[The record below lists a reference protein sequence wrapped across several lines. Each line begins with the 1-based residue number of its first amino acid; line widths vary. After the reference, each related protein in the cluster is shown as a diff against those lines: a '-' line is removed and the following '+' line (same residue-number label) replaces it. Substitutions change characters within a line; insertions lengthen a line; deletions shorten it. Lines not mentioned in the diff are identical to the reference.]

1 MHPAIAQTWALEATH
16 IRKGIGIPAYSGF
29 DGAEYAGDLPTGL
42 DLVAVLRSQQVT
54 DVHVV
59 GLATDHCVKAT
70 AMDACVEHGYPTTV
84 LRDLC
89 AGVDVRGTEQALE
102 VMLGA
107 GIRIADSAD
116 LTTLS

>member
-1 MHPAIAQTWALEATH
+1 
-16 IRKGIGIPAYSGF
+16 
-29 DGAEYAGDLPTGL
+29 
-42 DLVAVLRSQQVT
+42 
-54 DVHVV
+54 
-59 GLATDHCVKAT
+59 VKAT
-70 AMDACVEHGYPTTV
+70 AMDACVVHGYPTTV

-107 GIRIADSAD
+107 GILIADSAD